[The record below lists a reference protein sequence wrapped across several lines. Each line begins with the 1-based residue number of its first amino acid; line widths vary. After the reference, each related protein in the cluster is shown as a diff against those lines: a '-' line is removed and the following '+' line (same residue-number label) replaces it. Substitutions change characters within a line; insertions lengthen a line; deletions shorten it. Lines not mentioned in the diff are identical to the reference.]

1 MGFKSTTTFDADTFG
16 RLQKRI
22 KDIAIT
28 RREVRK
34 NGSYALPV
42 PTEVDIQLTH
52 ACNLRCK
59 MCYQWN
65 DDGYFHSYNQ
75 EIQNKELSVETF
87 KNILYETKE
96 VKSRL
101 YLWGGE
107 PLYHSEWDK
116 IADCIDED
124 PRHTV
129 ICTNGILLQK
139 NMESLLKISPHLALL
154 ISVDGLSEANNA
166 LRGKSTF
173 ERLVRQMD
181 IILEEQRKGNYRGSI
196 SVSAVLN
203 DDLIPHLYEFVEYF
217 EAKQVDSIYLNYPWY
232 ISPER
237 ASEMDKYFVNN
248 LSWIN
253 PEGNSGPASWHSYT
267 FQLSESSEVILQEQ
281 IKRMNQRVWKSRVR
295 FSQEI
300 EAREIINFITDKYD
314 SPKRCFALA
323 NRAEVLA
330 NGKVGTCSKFFPEL
344 AMGDLNHQSLT
355 EIWNST
361 NFNKL
366 RQTIS
371 SGIMPVCSKCVLL
384 YRNGI

>member
-1 MGFKSTTTFDADTFG
+1 MGFKSTTTFDAETFS

-22 KDIAIT
+22 KDMSVT
-28 RREVRK
+28 RRGVKES
-34 NGSYALPV
+34 NSFALSV
-42 PTEVDIQLTH
+42 PTEVNIQLTH

-65 DDGYFHSYNQ
+65 EDGYFHAYNQ
-75 EIQNKELSVETF
+75 EIQNKELSVDAFKHILDETH
-87 KNILYETKE
+87 E

-116 IADCIDED
+116 IADCIDND

-129 ICTNGILLQK
+129 ICTNGILIQK
-139 NMESLLKISPHLALL
+139 NMESILKISPHLALL

-173 ERLVRQMD
+173 ERLVNQMD
-181 IILEEQRKGNYRGSI
+181 LLLDEQKKGNYKGSI

-203 DDLIPHLYEFVEYF
+203 DDLVLNLYEFVEYF
-217 EAKQVDSIYLNYPWY
+217 EAKGVDSIYLNYPWY
-232 ISPER
+232 ISPAR
-237 ASEMDKYFVNN
+237 AEQMDTYYKDN
-248 LSWIN
+248 LHWLN
-253 PEGNSGPASWHSYT
+253 DDHGQVEGSWHSYT
-267 FQLSESSEVILQEQ
+267 FQLSERSEEILQQQ
-281 IKRMNQRVWKSRVR
+281 IKRMSSKVWKSRVK

-300 EAREIINFITDKYD
+300 NAHDIIDFITDKYN
-314 SPKRCFALA
+314 SQKRCFALA

-344 AMGDLNHQSLT
+344 AVGNLNEQSLT
-355 EIWNST
+355 EIWNSEK
-361 NFNKL
+361 FNRL
-366 RQTIS
+366 RQIVST
-371 SGIMPVCSKCVLL
+371 GIMPVCSKCVLL